1 MSGDGGRAETLRS
14 LGVSL
19 ETSERLD
26 ALCAAL
32 IKWNRSV
39 NLVGKTTLDSL
50 WKRHVLDSAQVFDA
64 ADSDG
69 GIWADF
75 GTGGGFPGLVVAILA
90 AERNTGFRVV
100 CVESDARK
108 AGFLRAAAGTL
119 GLNID
124 VVAILAAERNAG
136 FRVVCVESDARKAG
150 FLRAAAGS
158 LGLDIDVVARR
169 IENAAPLGAS
179 IISARALAPLA
190 KLLEYAERHLSP
202 DGECVFLKGR
212 NWRKEIADAAL
223 GWKFDHVHIPSAT
236 APDSVVLKLGGITRV

>member
-1 MSGDGGRAETLRS
+1 MSGDGGRAETLRR
-14 LGVSL
+14 LGVSP

-26 ALCAAL
+26 ALCATL

-39 NLVGKTTLDSL
+39 NLVGKSTLDSL

-64 ADSDG
+64 AESDG
-69 GIWADF
+69 GLWADF

-90 AERNTGFRVV
+90 AERNSGIRVV

-119 GLNID
+119 GLRI
-124 VVAILAAERNAG
+124 E
-136 FRVVCVESDARKAG
+136 
-150 FLRAAAGS
+150 
-158 LGLDIDVVARR
+158 VVARR

>member
-1 MSGDGGRAETLRS
+1 MSGDGGRSETLRS
-14 LGVSL
+14 LGVSP

-39 NLVGKTTLDSL
+39 NLVGNSTLDSL
-50 WKRHVLDSAQVFDA
+50 WNRHVLDSAQVFDA
-64 ADSDG
+64 AESDG
-69 GIWADF
+69 GLWADF

-90 AERNTGFRVV
+90 AERNVGVRVV
-100 CVESDARK
+100 CVESDMRK
-108 AGFLRAAAGTL
+108 AGFLRATAGTL

-124 VVAILAAERNAG
+124 VVA
-136 FRVVCVESDARKAG
+136 
-150 FLRAAAGS
+150 
-158 LGLDIDVVARR
+158 RR
-169 IENAAPLGAS
+169 IENVAPLGAS

-202 DGECVFLKGR
+202 DGECIFLKGR

>member
-14 LGVSL
+14 LGVSP

-39 NLVGKTTLDSL
+39 NLVGKSTLDSL

-64 ADSDG
+64 AESDG
-69 GIWADF
+69 GLWADF

-90 AERNTGFRVV
+90 AERNVDVRVV
-100 CVESDARK
+100 CVESDVRK

-124 VVAILAAERNAG
+124 VVA
-136 FRVVCVESDARKAG
+136 
-150 FLRAAAGS
+150 
-158 LGLDIDVVARR
+158 RR
-169 IENAAPLGAS
+169 IEDAAPLGAS

>member
-39 NLVGKTTLDSL
+39 NLVGKSTLDSL

-69 GIWADF
+69 GLWADF
-75 GTGGGFPGLVVAILA
+75 GTGGGFPGL
-90 AERNTGFRVV
+90 
-100 CVESDARK
+100 
-108 AGFLRAAAGTL
+108 
-119 GLNID
+119 

-150 FLRAAAGS
+150 FLRAAAGT
-158 LGLDIDVVARR
+158 LGLNIDVVARR